1 LRRPARSVAQRR
13 AGPGGYLDHDIQSQE
28 AVILTLTFSGTR
40 LVQVGLDP
48 TVMVDG
54 AQVALLDPAGDGHT
68 VLDAIRRASR
78 GLLGW

>member
-1 LRRPARSVAQRR
+1 MVINTQDRPDVLS
-13 AGPGGYLDHDIQSQE
+13 
-28 AVILTLTFSGTR
+28 
-40 LVQVGLDP
+40 
-48 TVMVDG
+48 VMVDG